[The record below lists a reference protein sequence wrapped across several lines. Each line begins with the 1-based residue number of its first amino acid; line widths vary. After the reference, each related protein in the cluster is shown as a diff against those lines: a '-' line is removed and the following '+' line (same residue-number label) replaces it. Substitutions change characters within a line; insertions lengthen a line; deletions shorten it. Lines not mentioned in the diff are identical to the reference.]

1 MSKENL
7 KKKQKQQ
14 TCVRII
20 ILKSAFSAWNW
31 KCQATNYSQ
40 KASGQSWTA
49 SEKTVKHK
57 IGKSTS

>member
-1 MSKENL
+1 M
-7 KKKQKQQ
+7 
-14 TCVRII
+14 RII